1 MGDAVQPRGEPR
13 RVVQFAEILVC
24 LQENVLTQIQS
35 VFAVGDDA
43 QQIIVDAPL
52 PSGNEQVIG
61 LDISPARLTNQ
72 AASSTA
78 RKIKAPAPCEKT
90 PRWRKKSENTS
101 LAGGRRGRCCV
112 QGICGSAGCP
122 HDR

>member
-35 VFAVGDDA
+35 VFAVGHDA
-43 QQIIVDAPL
+43 QEVIVDTPL

-61 LDISPARLTNQ
+61 LHISPARLTNQ
-72 AASSTA
+72 VGILDRPKDQSS
-78 RKIKAPAPCEKT
+78 
-90 PRWRKKSENTS
+90 
-101 LAGGRRGRCCV
+101 
-112 QGICGSAGCP
+112 GSM
-122 HDR
+122 

>member
-72 AASSTA
+72 FGILDRPKDQSS
-78 RKIKAPAPCEKT
+78 
-90 PRWRKKSENTS
+90 
-101 LAGGRRGRCCV
+101 
-112 QGICGSAGCP
+112 GSM
-122 HDR
+122 